1 MIGAQTLPEFA
12 REVADAHG
20 DRLAY
25 IQRMG
30 FRAQRFTF
38 ADVHKMACHAA
49 SLIER
54 AGVRPGDRV
63 LIWAPNS
70 PMWVGAF
77 FGCQLK
83 GAVAVPLMVQNT
95 AEFVVK
101 IAEVTEA
108 SVLFAAPGHET
119 ISSSL
124 QGIAVD
130 RVIPP
135 PEGPGGFTPGSPLP
149 SDVCQILFT
158 SGTTGTPKGVPQTH
172 ANILA
177 NVRDIL
183 SLGMLRPDDHLMSIL
198 PLAHAFEQ
206 MANLLVASTL
216 GVPVTQAT
224 SLAGPHVRMNMF
236 EDRPTMLVSVPEF
249 LKAAMAQVE
258 AKAREAGREA
268 KLARLFRHGR
278 KLPIP
283 IRRWLARPVLARFG
297 GRLRAIISAGAALDL
312 EVGGKWEALGVPVYQ
327 GYGATECSPTLSL
340 DTPQGHEMSSVG
352 RPLPSVEV
360 TLADDGEIRARGPNI
375 VSGYYKR
382 PDATAERFRDGWYY
396 TDDLG
401 EIDAAGRIHVRG
413 RKSFV
418 IVTPSGEK
426 VYPEDVEAELSK
438 QPGVRDSVVLGLRKD
453 ASFEIHAVLLARPG
467 MALDTRA
474 VVDGANGRLQPHQRI
489 QGVTVWTDEDFPR
502 TPTHKA
508 KRKDV
513 LAWLESQSGDRP
525 PVDLRVAV
533 GALERAISEVSR
545 VPASTILPAM
555 RLEGDLKLDSLGRVT
570 LLGILEEDLG
580 VILDETLI
588 GPETTVA
595 EIREMI
601 DRRQQKED
609 RYEFRTWPLSA
620 RTVALRRVLQSCLI
634 FPLVGHYT
642 RTRILGVENLR
653 DLPTPA
659 LFMPN
664 HISPI
669 DGVVVL
675 QGLPS
680 RIRMKTAIAGATD
693 VLYEH
698 PAIARYAGLVDLL
711 CNTFPFS
718 RTEQVKSSLQYT
730 GRVLDRGFS
739 VIVFPEGRMATDGS
753 LQEVKAGSG
762 VIAVEMGVSVVP
774 VGIVGVDKVVP
785 GSADR
790 LVWPKRGRV
799 SVTFGRP
806 LWFDRASGYAEA
818 ADTIHAALA
827 DLAAQAASHQGDG
840 D

>member
-1 MIGAQTLPEFA
+1 MVSAQTLPEFV
-12 REVADAHG
+12 REVVDAHG
-20 DRLAY
+20 DKLAY
-25 IQRMG
+25 IQRIG
-30 FRAQRFTF
+30 FRAKRFTF
-38 ADVHKMACHAA
+38 GDVHRMACHAA
-49 SLIER
+49 SLIEE
-54 AGVRPGDRV
+54 AGVAPGDRV

-77 FGCQLK
+77 LGCQLR

-108 SVLFAAPGHET
+108 SVLFGAPGRET
-119 ISSSL
+119 ASRSVR
-124 QGIAVD
+124 GIAVD

-135 PEGPGGFTPGSPLP
+135 PEGPGEFTPGSPLP
-149 SDVCQILFT
+149 SDLCQILFT

-177 NVRDIL
+177 NLRDIL
-183 SLGMLRPDDHLMSIL
+183 SLGMLRPTDHLMSIL

-206 MANLLVASTL
+206 MADFLAAWAI

-236 EDRPTMLVSVPEF
+236 EDRPTMLACVPEF
-249 LKAAMAQVE
+249 LKAAMTQIE

-268 KLARLFRHGR
+268 KLAWLFRHGR
-278 KLPIP
+278 KLPVL
-283 IRRWLARPVLARFG
+283 IRRRLARPVLARFG

-312 EVGGKWEALGVPVYQ
+312 EVGGKWEAFGVPVYQ
-327 GYGATECSPTLSL
+327 AYGATECSPTLSL
-340 DTPQGHEMSSVG
+340 DTPDGHLMSSVG

-360 TLADDGEIRARGPNI
+360 TVADDGELRARGPSV

-382 PDATAERFRDGWYY
+382 PDATAESFRDGWYY

-438 QPGVRDSVVLGLRKD
+438 QPGVRDAVVLGLRKGS
-453 ASFEIHAVLLARPG
+453 SFEIHAVLLPQRG
-467 MALDTRA
+467 VTLETRA
-474 VVDGANGRLQPHQRI
+474 AVDGANSKLQPHQRI

-513 LAWLESQSGDRP
+513 LAWLESQSSDGP

-533 GALERAISEVSR
+533 GALERAIAEMAR
-545 VPASTILPAM
+545 VPASTIVPAM
-555 RLEGDLKLDSLGRVT
+555 RLEGDLRLDSLGRIT
-570 LLGILEEDLG
+570 LLGVLEEDLG

-588 GPETTVA
+588 GPKTTVA
-595 EIREMI
+595 EIRDMI
-601 DRRQQKED
+601 DRHQQKEE
-609 RYEFRTWPLSA
+609 RYDFRPGPLST
-620 RTVALRRVLQSCLI
+620 RSVVLRRVLQSCVV
-634 FPLVGHYT
+634 FPLLQLYT
-642 RTRILGVENLR
+642 RTRVAGLENLR
-653 DLPTPA
+653 GLTTPA

-669 DGVVVL
+669 DGALVL
-675 QGLPS
+675 QVLPS
-680 RIRMKTAIAGATD
+680 PIRLRTAIAGATD

-698 PAIARYAGLVDLL
+698 PAVARYAGLVDLL

-718 RTEQVKSSLQYT
+718 RTDQVKSSLQYT

-739 VIVFPEGRMATDGS
+739 VMVFPEGKMATDGR

-762 VIAVEMGVSVVP
+762 VIAVEMGVPVVP
-774 VGIVGVDKVVP
+774 VGIVGADHVVP
-785 GSADR
+785 ASAGR
-790 LVWPKRGRV
+790 PVWPKRGRV
-799 SVTFGRP
+799 TVTFGEP
-806 LWFDRASGYAEA
+806 LTFDRSMSYDDAASM
-818 ADTIHAALA
+818 IHGALA
-827 DLAAQAASHQGDG
+827 DLAAPGAQAQP
-840 D
+840 